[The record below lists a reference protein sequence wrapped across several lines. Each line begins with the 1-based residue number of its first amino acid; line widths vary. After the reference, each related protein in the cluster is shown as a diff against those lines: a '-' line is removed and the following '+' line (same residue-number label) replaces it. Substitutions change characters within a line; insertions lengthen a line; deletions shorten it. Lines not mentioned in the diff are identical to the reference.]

1 MLSTMTIKDSRN
13 ELKRIGFFHATGL
26 IPFSAESDKGCSP
39 LQAHRHEL
47 GCWGYNNYWIIVV
60 LEDGEIWLRAYTGKP
75 DNETRNILRRLCPR
89 GQGASVP
96 FSTHE
101 IIYHYHVA
109 LRIANPHDNCD
120 GCADPTPRP
129 Q

>member
-1 MLSTMTIKDSRN
+1 MLSTMTIRDSRN

-26 IPFSAESDKGCSP
+26 IVFNGQTDEEYT
-39 LQAHRHEL
+39 LQARRHEL
-47 GCWGYNNYWIIVV
+47 GCWGYNNHWIIVI
-60 LEDGEIWLRAYTGKP
+60 LEDGEIWLRAYMGKP
-75 DNETRNILRRLCPR
+75 DSEVRNILRRLCPK

-101 IIYHYHVA
+101 IISHYQIA
-109 LRIANPHDNCD
+109 LRIGNPHDDCD
-120 GCADPTPRP
+120 GCANPTPRP